1 MPVKILGIDPGSRA
15 TGVAILEES
24 NGALVASL
32 VDVIRTDSLEHHP
45 DRLQAI
51 FEQVSG
57 IIKEFQPTSCAIET
71 PVYGVDPLAMLKLGR
86 AQAASMLAVTNEGL
100 DISEYYPKAVKK
112 AIVGNGNASK
122 QQVAFMLQK
131 LVRLPEQNLTVKN
144 LPMDAT
150 DALAIAF
157 CHHTH
162 LMRAVVSRAGA
173 NDRVEEVNPNNLLL
187 LSQKKYHQNNRVNN
201 WTAFVRN
208 NPDRVRS
215 GEDP

>member
-24 NGALVASL
+24 DGALVASL
-32 VDVIRTDSLEHHP
+32 CDVIRTDSLEHHP

-51 FEQVSG
+51 FEQISG
-57 IIKEFQPTSCAIET
+57 IIKEFQPSHCAIET

-86 AQAASMLAVTNEGL
+86 AQAAAILAATNEGL
-100 DISEYYPKAVKK
+100 VISEYYPKAVKK

-131 LVRLPEQNLTVKN
+131 LVRLPKKD

-150 DALAIAF
+150 DALGIAF

-162 LMRAVVSRAGA
+162 LLRTIITRAGENSTEMA
-173 NDRVEEVNPNNLLL
+173 SSTENKMQLLF
-187 LSQKKYHQNNRVNN
+187 QKKYHQNNRVNN

-208 NPDRVRS
+208 NPDRIRS
-215 GEDP
+215 KDDK